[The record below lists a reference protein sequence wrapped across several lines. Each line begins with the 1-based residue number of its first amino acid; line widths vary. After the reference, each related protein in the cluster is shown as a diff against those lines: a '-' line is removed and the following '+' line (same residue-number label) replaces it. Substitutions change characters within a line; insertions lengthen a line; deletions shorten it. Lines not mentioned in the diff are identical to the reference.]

1 LIQAASDTG
10 NADALVFFMFD
21 LLYLDGNAISS
32 APLLERK
39 ERLRGLLS
47 GSTRRRGASFA
58 VSHRAR
64 ERYRLKRAS
73 LWDTLGGAATGSE
86 TLDPA
91 STCLARLVL
100 EPSMS
105 TASVANKIGGISLQD
120 GSSFRNGRN
129 CRGGVADVLV
139 QVVAGPG
146 PYGSYCGWG
155 VPKAAKNQGRC
166 GVADWGLT

>member
-1 LIQAASDTG
+1 MKPWYRRRAVWRLAFG
-10 NADALVFFMFD
+10 
-21 LLYLDGNAISS
+21 
-32 APLLERK
+32 PLLT
-39 ERLRGLLS
+39 LATAGALLLLARS
-47 GSTRRRGASFA
+47 GIQVPGPGAFMLGA
-58 VSHRAR
+58 IFVSS
-64 ERYRLKRAS
+64 YI
-73 LWDTLGGAATGSE
+73 GGAAAGSE

-146 PYGSYCGWG
+146 PYGSYC
-155 VPKAAKNQGRC
+155 
-166 GVADWGLT
+166 DWAYQKS